1 MGNLDARPQFTS
13 PLWWGYS
20 EVRRPQRGSGLCT
33 GFCVAALSEGQSTD
47 AGFAYYQSDPSC
59 NTDQGVYLLCE
70 SKGALIKPGGAMKVN
85 ACD

>member
-1 MGNLDARPQFTS
+1 MGNLDARPQFTY
-13 PLWWGYS
+13 PLWVGYS
-20 EVRRPQRGSGLCT
+20 EVRRPQRGSELCT
-33 GFCVAALSEGQSTD
+33 GFCVATSSEGHLD
-47 AGFAYYQSDPSC
+47 AGFAYYQSDPSW